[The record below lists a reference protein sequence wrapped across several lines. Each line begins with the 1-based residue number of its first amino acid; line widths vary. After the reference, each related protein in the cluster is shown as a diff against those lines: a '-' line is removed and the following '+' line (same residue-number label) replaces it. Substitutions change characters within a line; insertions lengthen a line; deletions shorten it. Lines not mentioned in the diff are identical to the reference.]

1 VLQNFVRRAISRAVV
16 APLLILA
23 VDETRGVA
31 QDRRAEEDAIRAL
44 ESRRAEALLKGDTK
58 ALAEMVADD
67 FVEISRLGQVR
78 TRADNIRDITSGDL
92 KLTSVKYD
100 DQQVRV
106 YGDVAVLTAVADN
119 VGTAR
124 GLPFTGKVRFTRIFV
139 RRDGRWQAVLMQQ
152 TSITGPLPPNR

>member
-1 VLQNFVRRAISRAVV
+1 
-16 APLLILA
+16 LILA
-23 VDETRGVA
+23 VDETLVA
-31 QDRRAEEDAIRAL
+31 QDRRAEEEDIRAL

-78 TRADNIRDITSGDL
+78 TKADNIRDITSGDL
-92 KLTSVKYD
+92 KLTSVRYD

-124 GLPFTGKVRFTRIFV
+124 GLPFTGKVRFTRVFV

-152 TSITGPLPPNR
+152 TSITGPPPTNR

>member
-1 VLQNFVRRAISRAVV
+1 MLQNFVRRAISRAVV

>member
-1 VLQNFVRRAISRAVV
+1 VPQNFVGRAISRAVV
-16 APLLILA
+16 AALLILA
-23 VDETRGVA
+23 VDDTLVVA

-58 ALAEMVADD
+58 ALGEMVADD

-78 TRADNIRDITSGDL
+78 TKADNIRDITSGDL

-124 GLPFTGKVRFTRIFV
+124 GLPFTGQVRFTRIFV

-152 TSITGPLPPNR
+152 TSITGPPLTNR